1 VVDIEPWRRDMGEV
15 ALMSREMDGYQM
27 SYREGEAEETPS
39 WVDMCRFG
47 PAFTLFRLGDNHNH
61 SDNNGNDDEDED

>member
-1 VVDIEPWRRDMGEV
+1 MGEV